1 MLKALA
7 VLIAGLVSAHIVQAQ
22 ERIKLSGVELQE
34 QLNEYSAY
42 AGSNAASGCVFMVV
56 NHAPAKREMYYDCYS
71 RPGTYK
77 GSARV
82 EGDMLCIKWEP
93 REERCAEVYRI
104 GGNQYE
110 TTGMEGN
117 VVRYYRLK

>member
-7 VLIAGLVSAHIVQAQ
+7 ILLAGLIPAHIVQAQ
-22 ERIKLSGVELQE
+22 ERIKLSGAELQT
-34 QLNEYSAY
+34 QLSKYSAY
-42 AGSNAASGCVFMVV
+42 AGTNDASGCVFMVV

-71 RPGTYK
+71 SPGTYK

-82 EGDMLCIKWEP
+82 EGDKLCIKWEP

-110 TTGMEGN
+110 STGMGGD